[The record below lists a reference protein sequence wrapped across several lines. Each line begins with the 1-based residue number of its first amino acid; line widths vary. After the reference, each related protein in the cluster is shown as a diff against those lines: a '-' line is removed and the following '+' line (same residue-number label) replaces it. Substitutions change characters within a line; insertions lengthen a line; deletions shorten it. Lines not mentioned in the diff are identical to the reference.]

1 MSISGISSSVIQ
13 SQWIQQQMH
22 VSQGQQGQQGGQT
35 SKTSDGDGDHG
46 IEPSKGQHI
55 NTLG

>member
-35 SKTSDGDGDHG
+35 SKISDGDGDHG
-46 IEPSKGQHI
+46 IEPSKGQHV